1 LYENYRAL
9 DYTTSDL
16 PQTLQGLYQD
26 YHAGLLDKLEPDK
39 CISQYATSIQSHR
52 RNVLLVASDDNFP
65 VPSENAYLNNSH
77 VYWASPFYANDARDG
92 QDSSNAYNWI
102 CSTLNIPGVCSNNV
116 DKIRNDLGSWR
127 VGNNCTSPID
137 NFGRSCDFKMA
148 PVEYCLS
155 QKAIPHCRLQFDTTI
170 AIIVTSLNFSKLPH
184 ASEIRHAKSYVF
196 QAGLS
201 QRICVAQATWSFP
214 VRLVVES

>member
-1 LYENYRAL
+1 M
-9 DYTTSDL
+9 
-16 PQTLQGLYQD
+16 YQD
-26 YHAGLLDKLEPDK
+26 YHAGLLDKLEPEK

-52 RNVLLVASDDNFP
+52 RNVLLVASDDKFP

-77 VYWASPFYANDARDG
+77 VYWASPFYANDASNG

-102 CSTLNIPGVCSNNV
+102 CSTLNIPGVCANNV

-127 VGNNCTSPID
+127 VGSNCTGYGDDLLMGS
-137 NFGRSCDFKMA
+137 SCDFKMA

-184 ASEIRHAKSYVF
+184 PSEIKHAKSYVCR
-196 QAGLS
+196 QNILERVVQHKLLG
-201 QRICVAQATWSFP
+201 RFP
-214 VRLVVES
+214 